1 MLKKVNK
8 DKYRLKLQYLK
19 YFNNTLIKNTLNNKE
34 PDNDWANDVKDNPI
48 HISQATSGLN
58 GYYCMGCNKAMQA
71 VKRKNPKHQSYFRHH
86 IKDVDTNKIECV
98 HASKEYRE
106 RLAYFYFMRV
116 KQIKVPA
123 VYKYPPKGKEGI
135 PILLQETTT
144 IVAHRVA
151 REVTFFEDED
161 GIIHSGKNAKIDE
174 RYLWIRPDAVFY
186 DKEDKPIL
194 FLEFVV
200 THKPNIDKLNKLQ
213 RLGIN
218 TVQIIVPKLPE
229 AELEKS
235 ISSVSKVKWTYN
247 EIESNTEYISISS
260 GDSEG
265 IPFIDE
271 EQRKLFEESYKC
283 RRAQL
288 NNLIHSIKRSLASQS
303 YRRVEHLFEQE
314 ISRIEKAT
322 REHQSRLDEIQT
334 GIESEIHSELGERR
348 GELDKRRDQFQQYVD
363 GLERRYLKKRSKI
376 KGEQEHTNRQLE
388 SRHNIGTAEKEIR
401 ARYRRIED
409 QLRGEYEVNERRYND
424 EVAECDFESGFT
436 RTEDDRITRSIEED
450 REFEENFIRNEENL
464 RAEFEELEKE
474 EQRIFERKR
483 ERIETEIKNFREV
496 QNKEES
502 RIRSEYEGKTIQIT
516 KRISERDIQ
525 GGDELSE
532 RLKTILELRRV
543 FDSYNDG
550 KETLGRYR
558 KGIELIKNGTWK
570 EWN

>member
-1 MLKKVNK
+1 MNK
-8 DKYRLKLQYLK
+8 SL
-19 YFNNTLIKNTLNNKE
+19 E
-34 PDNDWANDVKDNPI
+34 PDNDWANDIKDNPI
-48 HISQATSGLN
+48 HITQAESGLK
-58 GYYCMGCNKAMQA
+58 GYYCMGCNKEMQA
-71 VKRKNPKHQSYFRHH
+71 VKMKNPNHQSYFRHH
-86 IKDVDTNKIECV
+86 IKDIDTSKIECV

-106 RLAYFYFMRV
+106 RLAYFYFMRT

-123 VYKYPPKGKEGI
+123 VYKYPPKGEEGI
-135 PILLQETTT
+135 PILLQEAKT
-144 IVAHRVA
+144 IVAHRVE
-151 REVTFFEDED
+151 REVTFFEDEE
-161 GIIHSGKNAKIDE
+161 GTIHSGKNAKVDE

-186 DKEDKPIL
+186 DEYDKPIL

-200 THKPNIDKLNKLQ
+200 THKPDIDKLNKLQ

-247 EIESNTEYISISS
+247 EIESNAEYIPVSS
-260 GDSEG
+260 GDTEG

-288 NNLIHSIKRSLASQS
+288 NNLIHALKRCLASQS

-322 REHQSRLDEIQT
+322 REHQSRLDDLQRA
-334 GIESEIHSELGERR
+334 IESEIHSELGERR
-348 GELDKRRDQFQQYVD
+348 DELDKRRDNFREYVN
-363 GLERRYLKKRSKI
+363 GLEGRYLKKRSEIRGK
-376 KGEQEHTNRQLE
+376 QEDTDRQLE
-388 SRHNIGTAEKEIR
+388 SRHNIGEAEREIR
-401 ARYRRIED
+401 ARYRRTED
-409 QLRGEYEVNERRYND
+409 KLRAEYDSNERRYYD
-424 EVAECDFESGFT
+424 EVAECEFESEFV
-436 RTEDDRITRSIEED
+436 RTEEQRVIKAIEED
-450 REFEENFIRNEENL
+450 REFEKNFFRNEENL
-464 RAEFEELEKE
+464 RTEFEQLEKE
-474 EQRIFERKR
+474 EQTSFERKR
-483 ERIETEIKNFREV
+483 ERIESENRSFREV
-496 QNKEES
+496 QDKEES
-502 RIRSEYEGKTIQIT
+502 RIRSEYERRTIQIT
-516 KRISERDIQ
+516 QRISQRDIQ
-525 GGDELSE
+525 GRDELSE

-570 EWN
+570 EWD